1 MFLLSDDETGV
12 VLVDVELPVEAE
24 VFGVRAQEAL
34 DVGLSREDVELPPLP
49 GRADTCLESSF
60 PVPISGSRGSGADA
74 PRGGCY
80 RSRTRRQPHTRH
92 LGAALKVRLHTM

>member
-34 DVGLSREDVELPPLP
+34 DVGLSREDVELLLFQ
-49 GRADTCLESSF
+49 GAQILLESSF
-60 PVPISGSRGSGADA
+60 PVRSRKVEVLAQTRLAEAVPISN
-74 PRGGCY
+74 
-80 RSRTRRQPHTRH
+80 T
-92 LGAALKVRLHTM
+92 AATAY